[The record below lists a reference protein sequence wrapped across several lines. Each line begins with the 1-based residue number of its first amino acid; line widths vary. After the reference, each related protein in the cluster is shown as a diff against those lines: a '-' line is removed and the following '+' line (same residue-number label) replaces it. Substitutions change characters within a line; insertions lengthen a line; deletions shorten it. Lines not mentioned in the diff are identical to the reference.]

1 MQIGFCSPRGLRA
14 PVWARVVLVTA
25 VLSLGTGGIAVAA
38 KQSHKSG
45 KHPTA
50 GHGGLS
56 VSKAP
61 WGTANGKA
69 VDLYTLRNGHGMIVK
84 ITNYGGV
91 VQSIWVPDS
100 TGALKNVALGFPKLS
115 DYVNDFQNQ
124 PWPAA
129 GGSGDT
135 YFGGIIGRYANRIAN
150 HSFTLDGTTYQLPG
164 NNGPNN
170 VNTLHGGPDAY
181 NTQVWA
187 ATPEKLAIAVALKL
201 TYTDPNGKNGFPGAV
216 STVVTYT
223 LTQDNAF
230 ADHLPRDHDRAD
242 GHQLHQPHL
251 FQPGR
256 RGIGERVRPEAG
268 H

>member
-1 MQIGFCSPRGLRA
+1 MQIGFCSPRSLRA

-181 NTQVWA
+181 NTQVSA
-187 ATPEKLAIAVALKL
+187 ATPEKLANAVALKL
-201 TYTDPNGKNGFPGAV
+201 TYTDPNGKNGLPGSGQHRGHLHAHARQRV
-216 STVVTYT
+216 CDY
-223 LTQDNAF
+223 
-230 ADHLPRDHDRAD
+230 LPRDHDRAD
-242 GHQLHQPHL
+242 GRRLHQPHL